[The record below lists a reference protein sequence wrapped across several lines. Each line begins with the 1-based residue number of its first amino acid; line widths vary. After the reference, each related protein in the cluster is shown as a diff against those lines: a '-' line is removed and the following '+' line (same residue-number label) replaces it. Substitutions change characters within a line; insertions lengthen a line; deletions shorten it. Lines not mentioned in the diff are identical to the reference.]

1 MIIISDRDLP
11 LARRTV
17 LTIGA
22 FDGVHIGH
30 ACLLGAMRTVS
41 AEKGLRNCVWTFAE
55 NPKSLMNGGV
65 KYITGS
71 IDKMEALEQLGAES
85 VYFADF
91 ESYCALE
98 PEEFVKKSLIGD
110 FHADTVVCG
119 FDFRFGANR
128 SGDAELLR
136 RTLKEYGVSCIIVPP
151 VKAGDETVS
160 STLIRKKLAEG
171 DIEGASFLLGRRYSF
186 LLPVIHGR
194 RLGRTIGFP
203 TINQRF
209 PDYQA
214 VPAYGVYAC
223 LCRVDGK
230 TYRGISN
237 IGVRPTVSVH
247 EDAPLCETHIFSFSD
262 DLYDKEA
269 RIYLCKRIRPEKRFS
284 SLSELKAQV
293 EEDKQAVLKYFE
305 NLL

>member
-71 IDKMEALEQLGAES
+71 MDKMEALEQLGAES

-128 SGDAELLR
+128 R
-136 RTLKEYGVSCIIVPP
+136 R
-151 VKAGDETVS
+151 
-160 STLIRKKLAEG
+160 
-171 DIEGASFLLGRRYSF
+171 GRRAS
-186 LLPVIHGR
+186 
-194 RLGRTIGFP
+194 
-203 TINQRF
+203 
-209 PDYQA
+209 A
-214 VPAYGVYAC
+214 AYA
-223 LCRVDGK
+223 
-230 TYRGISN
+230 
-237 IGVRPTVSVH
+237 
-247 EDAPLCETHIFSFSD
+247 
-262 DLYDKEA
+262 
-269 RIYLCKRIRPEKRFS
+269 
-284 SLSELKAQV
+284 
-293 EEDKQAVLKYFE
+293 
-305 NLL
+305 